1 MLNYAIIKKLKKS
14 MSSEFAVR
22 RNQNEQGE
30 NELKKREVRLTRI
43 SISIVLIFI
52 ICHVPRCIINILE
65 LSLGG
70 LHDKV
75 RTVLAPLQA
84 TLDYWPPS

>member
-1 MLNYAIIKKLKKS
+1 

-75 RTVLAPLQA
+75 RIVETDPKKPGQDQKLATDKKSTIFEL
-84 TLDYWPPS
+84 SS